1 MVVSLIGKAKRLSNV
16 NKSLKRKQNGAT
28 DKAREIR
35 ADRNLTKFAN
45 QMLTGRAFPKK
56 PPPPK
61 RLASMKAALKSAL
74 EKTAKDMKAAG
85 TYPGQKKKAKPPV
98 KKKSRK

>member
-1 MVVSLIGKAKRLSNV
+1 MVLSLAKRLSNV

-45 QMLTGRAFPKK
+45 KMLTGRAYPKK

-61 RLASMKAALKSAL
+61 RLASMKAALKSVLAQ
-74 EKTAKDMKAAG
+74 TAKEMKAAG
-85 TYPGQKKKAKPPV
+85 TYPGQKKKATPPV